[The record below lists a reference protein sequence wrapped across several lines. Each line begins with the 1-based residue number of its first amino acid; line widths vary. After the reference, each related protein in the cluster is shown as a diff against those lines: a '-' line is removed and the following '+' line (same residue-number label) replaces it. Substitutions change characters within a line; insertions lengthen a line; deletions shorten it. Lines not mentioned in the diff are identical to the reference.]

1 MLDTAQQR
9 CRVSRPPLHQAQ
21 AQHVCAACLTTPCVP
36 HNTPPA
42 CLPVCSQD
50 KVLSPQ
56 QVAAKEPLLAPP
68 LLALTNWAAAALGR
82 RQQAAPQVHLGSSLA
97 ALLAKASVKPAEA
110 QAALQQAAKLG
121 TKYVVAVAAGQDAH
135 VLVHRSAVNVDL
147 LQALV
152 HSHTLL
158 SKAPAGAA
166 GGKGDGRKGGKG
178 KAGKQGAAAGQGVYQ
193 LVVPDASSSTFVGSE
208 YPQLLT
214 RMTAAGWEVDRVSL
228 VAPRWT
234 LAW

>member
-1 MLDTAQQR
+1 VPPSST
-9 CRVSRPPLHQAQ
+9 RP
-21 AQHVCAACLTTPCVP
+21 ACKHCLYHSVL
-36 HNTPPA
+36 PA
-42 CLPVCSQD
+42 CLQD

-68 LLALTNWAAAALGR
+68 LLALTQWAAAALGR

-97 ALLAKASVKPAEA
+97 ALLGRGSAKPAEA
-110 QAALQQAAKLG
+110 QEALQQAAKLG
-121 TKYVVAVAAGQDAH
+121 AKYVIAVGAGQDAH
-135 VLVHRSAVNVDL
+135 VLVHRSAANVDL

-152 HSHTLL
+152 HAHMLL
-158 SKAPAGAA
+158 SKAPAEAA
-166 GGKGDGRKGGKG
+166 GGKVGGRKGGKG
-178 KAGKQGAAAGQGVYQ
+178 KAGKQGAAAGQRAHQ

-214 RMTAAGWEVDRVSL
+214 RMSAAGWDVDRVSL